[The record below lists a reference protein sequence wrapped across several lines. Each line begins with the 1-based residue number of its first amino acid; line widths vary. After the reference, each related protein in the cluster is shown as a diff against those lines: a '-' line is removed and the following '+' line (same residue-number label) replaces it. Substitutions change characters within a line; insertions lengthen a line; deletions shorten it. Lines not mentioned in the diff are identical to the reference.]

1 MSIKKHL
8 MMTYHGE
15 RLSFV
20 ALLHARLN
28 GVDSA
33 GGIMA
38 GGARVQFA
46 EAINLLGVTLDQT
59 LSMDRHVANIAQ
71 SCSYHTR
78 ALRHI
83 MPVLSLD
90 CAKDIATSIVG
101 T

>member
-78 ALRHI
+78 ACNTEDWLHGWGEGYFL
-83 MPVLSLD
+83 PLTL
-90 CAKDIATSIVG
+90 
-101 T
+101 